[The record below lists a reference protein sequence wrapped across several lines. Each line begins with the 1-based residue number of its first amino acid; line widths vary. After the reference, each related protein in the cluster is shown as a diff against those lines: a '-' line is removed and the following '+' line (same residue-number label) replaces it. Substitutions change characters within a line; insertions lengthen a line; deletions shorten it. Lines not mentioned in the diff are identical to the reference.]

1 MKLVKFTNSFN
12 NKPLYINIFQIGSV
26 SESEK
31 GGTTITSTT
40 HNNGGFIVKES
51 LEYVLIQIEH
61 YMKNNN

>member
-26 SESEK
+26 SETER
-31 GGTTITSTT
+31 GGTKITSTT
-40 HNNGGFIVKES
+40 HNNGGFTVVES
-51 LEYVLIQIEH
+51 VQYVINQIEH